1 MDNKKFKQAIELKN
15 QIDELEDF
23 LSYAPRERRLVKE
36 TKTKYFMGFSWYDEK
51 KEYEIPKNIENEITR
66 FLWLELG
73 RLKKEYEE
81 L

>member
-15 QIDELEDF
+15 QIEELENF
-23 LSYAPRERRLVKE
+23 LSYTPRGYGLVKE
-36 TKTKYFMGFSWYDEK
+36 TKTKYFIGFGWYDEK

>member
-1 MDNKKFKQAIELKN
+1 MDNAKLEEAKKLKN
-15 QIDELEDF
+15 RIEELEEF
-23 LSYAPRERRLVKE
+23 LSYCPRRKTLVKKI
-36 TKTKYFMGFSWYDEK
+36 KTKYFIGFGWYEEK

>member
-1 MDNKKFKQAIELKN
+1 MDNKKFKQTVELKN
-15 QIDELEDF
+15 QIEELENF
-23 LSYAPRERRLVKE
+23 LSCTPRRHRLVKE
-36 TKTKYFMGFSWYDEK
+36 TKTKYFIGFGWYDGK

>member
-1 MDNKKFKQAIELKN
+1 MDNKKFKQAIELKS
-15 QIDELEDF
+15 QIEELENF
-23 LSYAPRERRLVKE
+23 LSCTPRGYGLVKE
-36 TKTKYFMGFSWYDEK
+36 IKTKYFIGFGWYDRK

>member
-1 MDNKKFKQAIELKN
+1 MDNKKFKQTVELKN
-15 QIDELEDF
+15 QIEELENF
-23 LSYAPRERRLVKE
+23 LSCTPRRHRLVKE
-36 TKTKYFMGFSWYDEK
+36 TKTKYFIGFGWYDEK
-51 KEYEIPKNIENEITR
+51 KEYGIPKNIENEITR